1 MDRDSANVVDT
12 LLTIAQNQPD
22 PTTRRLI
29 QQLAEAYQRDAS
41 RGRDLVQSTLG
52 IIALQ
57 MISTVYDAIGSKL
70 PHELP
75 DFEEQRAFVQT
86 SINTLVDLNRTVIRA
101 FTSLE
106 DRDTQET
113 VLRRIEN
120 EHVIWLIRWG
130 LVGLALDILL
140 HAAVV
145 IILLLQALR

>member
-106 DRDTQET
+106 DRETQET